1 MRKNWK
7 ALLTLALIATAAF
20 YLYPSLELYG
30 MSTADREK
38 MMLNSPAEYFDL
50 HGRAITLGLDL
61 QGGIHLVMEV
71 DIEGMTDEQ
80 AQDAVAR
87 AQEVIR
93 NRVDQF
99 GVAEPTIQRQG
110 VNRII
115 VELPGLQDVERA
127 KNLIGQTALLE
138 FQLVE
143 PVEDRNRLLQRISGL
158 LAAGAGDTAAASD
171 PEPEEEEVALA
182 DSSSGEEPV
191 SLFDTGADDGE
202 GLFEEP
208 EEEDPGVRELSS
220 LLQGLGDD
228 VVIRVED
235 VPAVKAHLEDPRARA
250 VIPEDVEFL
259 FSSKSEGPPGQR
271 FQTLFL
277 VRKKPEM
284 TGNMIGDAQVQIS
297 QAIEHLGQPVVVVE
311 TTDDGVRLFRQIT
324 GAHIGE
330 RLAIVLDG
338 AAYMAPVLQTK
349 ILNGRAEITGLSN
362 EEEAKDLAIVL
373 RAGALPAKVE
383 VIEDRTVGPSL
394 GKDSIAQGRVAA
406 VISMTIVAVF
416 MLLYY
421 RFAGIVANVALALN
435 ILFVFSVLAGFDATL
450 TLPGIAGI
458 ILTIGMAV
466 DANVLIFER
475 IREELRSGKT
485 VRSAIDS
492 GYGNALS
499 AIIDANL
506 TTFIVGI
513 VLYEFGTGPIRG
525 FALTLCIGIASSL
538 FTALVVTR
546 SLFELYTARERVES
560 LSIGPVGVLSNL
572 SIPFINFRK
581 VAMLVSAAVLAV
593 GLVSVA
599 AVNKLTPGIDF
610 AGGTLLELHFE
621 PAVPVEEIR
630 SNLGAVPVGEGT
642 RDYSSSEI
650 KQFGAP
656 EHILIRVTESETGTD
671 VADGI
676 KQVLKAGLGGNIAE
690 ADWVRRQEKVGP
702 KIGEELTGAAVRAVI
717 VSLALILVYMAWR
730 FKQFL
735 FGIAAVAALAHD
747 VLITLGLLSIL
758 DIEITLAVV
767 AAILA
772 IVGYSL
778 NDTIVVFDRIRENLR
793 SGMRAEFGDT
803 LNISINE
810 CLSRTVITSL
820 TTLIAV
826 TVLMIWGGEVIRD
839 FTLTLAV
846 GILVGTYSSVF
857 VASPVLLAGHERS
870 QRRQE
875 RSRRQQR
882 GGGSGR

>member
-7 ALLTLALIATAAF
+7 VLLSLALIAAAAF
-20 YLYPSLELYG
+20 YLYPSLDFYG
-30 MSTADREK
+30 MSSAERETMK
-38 MMLNSPAEYFDL
+38 LNSPGEYFDL

-71 DIEGMTDEQ
+71 EIEGMTDDE

-158 LAAGAGDTAAASD
+158 LAAGSEDSAVEGEAAAM
-171 PEPEEEEVALA
+171 A
-182 DSSSGEEPV
+182 DSAAGKEPV
-191 SLFDTGADDGE
+191 SVFETGAEDAE

-208 EEEDPGVRELSS
+208 EEETSEVRELSS
-220 LLQGLGDD
+220 LLQGLRDD

-235 VPAVKAHLEDPRARA
+235 VPAVKAHLEDPRAEA
-250 VIPEDVEFL
+250 LIPEDVEFL
-259 FSSKSEGPPGQR
+259 FSSKSEGVPGQR
-271 FQTLFL
+271 FQKLFL

-284 TGNMIGDAQVQIS
+284 TGNMIEDAQVQIS
-297 QAIEHLGQPVVVVE
+297 QQIENLGQPVVTLS
-311 TTDDGVRLFRQIT
+311 TTDEGVRLFRQIT

-338 AAYMAPVLQTK
+338 AVYMAPNLVTK
-349 ILNGRAEITGLSN
+349 IQTGRAEITGLSN

-406 VISMTIVAVF
+406 VISMAIVAVF

-421 RFAGIVANVALALN
+421 RFAGLVANVALALN
-435 ILFVFSVLAGFDATL
+435 ILFVFAVLAGFSATL

-525 FALTLCIGIASSL
+525 FALTLCVGIVSSL
-538 FTALVVTR
+538 FTALIVTR

-572 SIPFINFRK
+572 SIPFIHLRK
-581 VAMLVSAAVLAV
+581 IAMLVSAAVLAL

-610 AGGTLLELHFE
+610 AGGTLLELRFE

-630 SNLGAVPVGEGT
+630 SNLGSVPVGDGT

-656 EHILIRVTESETGTD
+656 ENILIRVTESEVGTD

-676 KQVLKAGLGGNIAE
+676 KQVLRSGLGGNIAE

-702 KIGEELTGAAVRAVI
+702 RIGQELTGAAVRAVI
-717 VSLALILVYMAWR
+717 VALALILVYMAWR

-793 SGMRAEFGDT
+793 SGERAAFGDT

-826 TVLMIWGGEVIRD
+826 AILMIWGGEVIRD

-875 RSRRQQR
+875 RSQRRQERSRRQER
-882 GGGSGR
+882 GGGR